1 MLSGMDEATVYF
13 NGSYLPASAAKLS
26 WADAGFVTGTTVAE
40 QLRTFGGKLFHVE
53 EHVDRLKRSLQ
64 ILGIKLDPCE
74 RPLASTAQEL
84 AARNHQLL
92 PQGYD
97 LGLCIFVTPGPYPAM
112 APTEIRR
119 PNVGM
124 HTYPLPFG
132 MWAQKYRTGQAL
144 ASVSVVQPSGQSWPP
159 ELKVRSRVHFYLA
172 DREAAEKVP
181 GARALLTDEA
191 GHVTETSTANIL
203 LLRQGRLVSPP
214 LERILHGISLKTT
227 VELATAAGIAV
238 EYGDLTLADVA
249 TADEVWLTS
258 TPFALLPATSLDGQ
272 PIGDGN
278 IGPVYQQM
286 LARWN
291 DLVGLDI
298 AAQALSTITS

>member
-1 MLSGMDEATVYF
+1 MLTGMDEPSVYF
-13 NGSYLPASAAKLS
+13 NGSFLPASAAKLS
-26 WADAGFVTGTTVAE
+26 WTDGGFVTGVTVAE

-53 EHVDRLKRSLQ
+53 EHVARLKRSLE
-64 ILGIKLDPCE
+64 IIGVKIDPCE
-74 RPLASTAQEL
+74 RPLAGTAQQL
-84 AARNHQLL
+84 AARNYPLL
-92 PQGYD
+92 PSGFD
-97 LGLCIFVTPGPYPAM
+97 LGLCIFVTPGPYPPM
-112 APTEIRR
+112 APMEIRR

-132 MWAQKYRTGQAL
+132 MWADKYRTGQAL
-144 ASVSVVQPSGQSWPP
+144 ASVSVVQPSARSWPP

-203 LLRQGRLVSPP
+203 LLRAGRLVSPP

-227 VELATAAGIAV
+227 VELAEAAGLAV
-238 EYGDLTLADVA
+238 EYADLKLDDVA

-258 TPFALLPATSLDGQ
+258 TPFALLPVTSLDGQ
-272 PIGDGN
+272 PIGGGQV
-278 IGPVYQQM
+278 GPVYQQM

-298 AAQALSTITS
+298 AAQAQAPQGS